1 MMRVP
6 NELALQP
13 AGVCPGDGGGGEAS
27 TAAGGGGDGDGDAS
41 AVDDGGGDGDGES
54 STTAG
59 GDGDGDGE
67 ASTVADGGGDGDGEA
82 SAATGGGG
90 DGSAHKPQNF
100 WHLRATSPPD
110 RHFCGVPFF
119 LHQSALDMSAQLAS
133 PPPLV
138 PPPAG
143 EGLAGGGGL
152 LQRSHV
158 FWHCSATLPP
168 DAHLLGDAFFLHQS
182 LEFTSRQL
190 ASKAEKVPV
199 AGGGGVGGADPPSQ
213 IARST
218 HDAYTT
224 GPSPAFQIILNVA
237 GPRQVVA
244 SGSVT
249 RSVRKQR
256 DGSSL
261 HVSVGHWPSE
271 CARSAAPKPPTSPRS
286 SALAAISAHGAP
298 WQRTSD
304 WK

>member
-1 MMRVP
+1 MMRLP

-54 STTAG
+54 LTTAG

-67 ASTVADGGGDGDGEA
+67 ASTVVGGGGDGDGEA
-82 SAATGGGG
+82 SAATGGG
-90 DGSAHKPQNF
+90 
-100 WHLRATSPPD
+100 
-110 RHFCGVPFF
+110 
-119 LHQSALDMSAQLAS
+119 
-133 PPPLV
+133 
-138 PPPAG
+138 
-143 EGLAGGGGL
+143 L

-158 FWHCSATLPP
+158 FWHFSATLPP
-168 DAHLLGDAFFLHQS
+168 DAHLLGFAFLLHQS
-182 LEFTSRQL
+182 LEFKSRQL

-199 AGGGGVGGADPPSQ
+199 ADGGGVGGAAPPSQ

-271 CARSAAPKPPTSPRS
+271 CARSAAPKPPGSPRS

>member
-54 STTAG
+54 LTTAG

-67 ASTVADGGGDGDGEA
+67 ASTVAGGGGDGDGEA

-90 DGSAHKPQNF
+90 DGSEHKPQNF
-100 WHLRATSPPD
+100 WH
-110 RHFCGVPFF
+110 F
-119 LHQSALDMSAQLAS
+119 
-133 PPPLV
+133 
-138 PPPAG
+138 
-143 EGLAGGGGL
+143 
-152 LQRSHV
+152 
-158 FWHCSATLPP
+158 SATLPP
-168 DAHLLGDAFFLHQS
+168 DAHLPGVPFFLHQP

-190 ASKAEKVPV
+190 VSKVEKVPV
-199 AGGGGVGGADPPSQ
+199 AGGGGVGGAAPPSQ
-213 IARST
+213 ISRST

-271 CARSAAPKPPTSPRS
+271 YARSAAPKPPASPRR
-286 SALAAISAHGAP
+286 SAPTAVSAHRAP

-304 WK
+304 